1 MYKENLL
8 ENLNESG
15 KELFEKL
22 NNTMEW
28 SLNGLRTINIDIDK
42 DTDEEHMCQA
52 VYDYYN
58 YTQVGLR
65 MTKKYLHSIWMM
77 SDYAP
82 RVEYNYVKEI
92 PDSTEDLKVEL
103 IKRCDTSIHTQ
114 YYKVDL
120 KLIDYIGE
128 NIKELYRLENHV
140 RKTLFPNIPKE
151 IKKKNGLYNR
161 FGEMEEDKLKRIAN
175 LDFRHTYLNDTLTI
189 FYLIDSVPRI

>member
-1 MYKENLL
+1 MLKENLL

-15 KELFEKL
+15 KELFKKL

-28 SLNGLRTINIDIDK
+28 SLNGLRTIKIDK

-65 MTKKYLHSIWMM
+65 MTKKYLHSIWIMC
-77 SDYAP
+77 DYVP
-82 RVEYNYVKEI
+82 RIEYNDIKEV
-92 PDSTEDLKVEL
+92 PVDVDEDWTTEF
-103 IKRCDTSIHTQ
+103 IKRCDNYIHTE

-120 KLIDYIGE
+120 RLIDYIGE
-128 NIKELYRLENHV
+128 SIKELYRLENHV
-140 RKTLFPNIPKE
+140 RKTLFPNIPKG
-151 IKKKNGLYNR
+151 IKKKNDLYNR

-175 LDFRHTYLNDTLTI
+175 LDFRHTYLNDRLTI